1 MNFANLTLAN
11 QLTLIRIFLVPF
23 MILFMYIDNF
33 WMRIAALLIFVIAT
47 ITDIYDGRIA
57 RRTNTV
63 TTLGTFLDPL
73 ADKLIISAAL
83 IAFVGLKEISVPA
96 WMVTLIISR
105 EFVITGL
112 RTIASSKNISIPASN
127 LGKFKTASQ
136 STAIIAIFIILIV
149 RSALWHYGHMNADWL
164 LTFGGWYKVWGWCLT
179 KLPFWLVFVAT
190 LASVYSGIAYIKAHK
205 ATLREN

>member
-1 MNFANLTLAN
+1 MKFSTLTLAN

-23 MILFMYIDNF
+23 MILFMYIDNI
-33 WMRIAALLIFVIAT
+33 WMRIAALLIFIIAT
-47 ITDIYDGRIA
+47 ITDVYNGRIA

-83 IAFVGLKEISVPA
+83 IAFVGLKEITVPA

-112 RTIASSKNISIPASN
+112 RSIADSKNIVIPASN

-136 STAIIAIFIILIV
+136 STAIIAIFIILII
-149 RSALWHYGHMNADWL
+149 RSALWHYTHVHADWL
-164 LTFGGWYKVWGWCLT
+164 LTFGGWYRVWGWCLS
-179 KLPFWLVFVAT
+179 KLPYWLVLLAT
-190 LASVYSGIAYIKAHK
+190 VASVYSGIAYIKEHS